1 MMKNTIKIAVLA
13 FIALVLVFS
22 CKNGGTG
29 ANSSDGDTIS
39 LKYAEL
45 LTMVKYDGYTVA
57 TLADPWHKGKTLHTY
72 IIVPSEQNLPSNLPK
87 GTVVRTPIKRAVV
100 ATSVHCSLLISLGK
114 GNSICGICDLR
125 YINLPWIHQQYNKGK
140 IADCGNGMTP
150 TLEKIIEINADA
162 ILISPFQ
169 NSGGYGRISEWGKPI
184 IETADYMETS
194 ALGRAEWMK
203 FYALLFGA
211 EAQADSMFQGIVERY
226 DSLKQMAK
234 ADGKGKSVIMD
245 RLTGSVWYVPGGR
258 STIGRIIAD
267 ANALYPFATDKNSGS
282 LPLPFETILEKGSTA
297 DVWLF
302 RYSSPQPAT
311 YVQLAAENKGYTQFK
326 AYKNKEAYGCNTQ
339 TTTFYEDT
347 PFKPD
352 ALLRDFIIITHPNLS
367 MLGKTEYF
375 IKLK

>member
-1 MMKNTIKIAVLA
+1 MRKTIRIIFGAFVISA
-13 FIALVLVFS
+13 FIFS
-22 CKNGGTG
+22 CNNGSTV
-29 ANSSDGDTIS
+29 ASSGEGDTIA

-45 LTMVKYDGYTVA
+45 LTMVKYDGYTMV
-57 TLADPWHKGKTLHTY
+57 TLSDPWHKGKTLHTY
-72 IIVPSEQNLPSNLPK
+72 IIVPSRHDLPDKLPQ
-87 GTVVRTPIKRAVV
+87 GTVVRTPIRRAVV
-100 ATSVHCSLLISLGK
+100 ATSVHCSLLMSLGK
-114 GNSICGICDLR
+114 GDCICGICDLR
-125 YINLPWIHQQYNKGK
+125 YINLPWIHQQYNNGK

-169 NSGGYGRISEWGKPI
+169 NSGGYGRMNEWGKPI

-203 FYALLFGA
+203 FYAMLFGA
-211 EAQADSMFQGIVERY
+211 EEQADSMFQGIVERY
-226 DSLKQMAK
+226 DSLKKMAK
-234 ADGKGKSVIMD
+234 ADGEGKSVMMD

-267 ANALYPFATDKNSGS
+267 ANAGYPFASDNNSGS
-282 LPLPFETILEKGSTA
+282 LPLPFETVLEKGCAA

-302 RYSSPQPAT
+302 RYSSQQSAT

-326 AYKNKEAYGCNTQ
+326 AFKNKEVYGCNTQ

-367 MLGKTEYF
+367 KLGNTEYF